1 MKTSSDALNNQDKRS
16 LRRFVKIDNIASI
29 CKLINL
35 LFSLQVCATN
45 ALELGV
51 DVGSLDAT
59 LHLGYPGS
67 VASLW
72 QQSGRAGRR
81 ITERGSLSVYVG
93 FGGPLDQYF
102 MRDPQRL
109 FGRPIENAQV
119 KKLSRRVL

>member
-1 MKTSSDALNNQDKRS
+1 MSLVLLGSFWRLFGRPNQ
-16 LRRFVKIDNIASI
+16 ASEP
-29 CKLINL
+29 C
-35 LFSLQVCATN
+35 SCPQVCATN

-81 ITERGSLSVYVG
+81 ISERGSLSVYVG

-119 KKLSRRVL
+119 GFCG